1 MMQGRGM
8 SQLTLPPEEE
18 FRQLLLEKLP
28 PVIARKDVE
37 RQIGGIITMK
47 TLANADSSGTGPLG
61 AYLVGRS
68 VVYPTE
74 ALVRWIIDHM
84 GVDRLK
90 ANFKEL

>member
-1 MMQGRGM
+1 
-8 SQLTLPPEEE
+8 
-18 FRQLLLEKLP
+18 
-28 PVIARKDVE
+28 
-37 RQIGGIITMK
+37 MK